1 MDTYW
6 FNVNAILWL
15 VVAALPVASATT
27 TRICYNS
34 FGTVVC
40 RNRLPVH
47 ERVAFWI
54 VGMLLLGLT
63 ISSFIYC
70 LRRRASRQ
78 RDSIA
83 TIESNQINGP
93 PPTPFESGFVQVQG
107 RSVTYP
113 AVPPYTNAYGP
124 RTAAAPQSAYSV
136 GFTPART
143 AKNIQPRSK
152 ASYSSSQYSTS
163 PEDAAYAPPPSS
175 ARGIRTAGAGGLPGS
190 PRPIFFPK
198 RAQNEQT
205 PRDKNTRFI
214 IPELPL
220 ATHRKDRG
228 RELEAL
234 RTAPIKKI
242 SFDDVP
248 STPERPMQSRSA
260 GVTSTFTSKLKPLFT
275 GTRFER

>member
-1 MDTYW
+1 MDSYW

-27 TRICYNS
+27 TKICYNS
-34 FGTVVC
+34 FGGIVC
-40 RNRLPVH
+40 RNKLPVH

-54 VGMLLLGLT
+54 VGMLLLGLI

-70 LRRRASRQ
+70 LRHRASRQ
-78 RDSIA
+78 RDSVA

-93 PPTPFESGFVQVQG
+93 PPTPFESGFVQVHG
-107 RSVTYP
+107 HSVTYP

-136 GFTPART
+136 GFTPSRT

-163 PEDAAYAPPPSS
+163 PEDVAYAPPPSS
-175 ARGIRTAGAGGLPGS
+175 ARGIRTAGLPGS

-220 ATHRKDRG
+220 TTHRKDRG

-242 SFDDVP
+242 AFDDVP
-248 STPERPMQSRSA
+248 SIPERPMQSRSA
-260 GVTSTFTSKLKPLFT
+260 GVTSTFTSKLKPLFI
-275 GTRFER
+275 GTRYER